1 MNNLE
6 MIDSLI
12 VDCNEL
18 PKALMNG
25 QFVLFCAKIAE
36 MVKKLAN
43 LKDGVK
49 TDTESLH
56 KQIMDLNEEI
66 NTLSNQLFQHE
77 KGES

>member
-1 MNNLE
+1 MTNTE

-18 PKALMNG
+18 PKALMTG
-25 QFVLFCAKIAE
+25 QFVFFCAKIAE

-43 LKDGVK
+43 LKEGVK

-56 KQIMDLNEEI
+56 RQIAELNEQ
-66 NTLSNQLFQHE
+66 NNGLANRLFQYE
-77 KGES
+77 KGET